1 LASLL
6 RFNLFNLGSVL
17 TVGLFADGRFLFMLT
32 GNEFDLRNTLF
43 RDGTGART
51 TKNWVTKF
59 VGSGLRNSLHNISV
73 SSGILEFLLLLQLLS
88 GCESRN
94 KRTDN
99 HFRFGLFGLYF
110 GRDGS
115 VDKLLLLSFRHF
127 RSLNFGRLTDKLFKD
142 LLSFIRGIDVLVLTD
157 DLLRSVSGATDLEH
171 GVFRMSS
178 IGFTFLA

>member
-17 TVGLFADGRFLFMLT
+17 TVGLFADGRFLVMLT

-43 RDGTGART
+43 RDGTGARA

-73 SSGILEFLLLLQLLS
+73 SSGVLEILLLLQLLS

-115 VDKLLLLSFRHF
+115 VDKLLLLSFRHL
-127 RSLNFGRLTDKLFKD
+127 RSLNFGGLTDKLFKD

-171 GVFRMSS
+171 RVFRMSS
-178 IGFTFLA
+178 IGFTFPA